1 MILSMLKS
9 LGRSIFTFFARP
21 APTSVALMAGPRPG
35 PAANDDQSQM
45 LRRAM
50 QAATAAEEARDEVAE
65 EAVQSFEPISIDD
78 IDDSAAAQAAVF
90 APVKAAQ
97 IAPANDAV
105 THDAVEQPAFEAAAV
120 APIELAEW
128 VEVEI
133 DEHAAAEAAFVLNA
147 FEASLADIGELV
159 REETDAAAFDEVA
172 VAAVNDV
179 LDDEPLTIE
188 AEPVV
193 VEASPAAED
202 VGAEDVAVEEA
213 IAHEPAVD
221 EPAAELLQDEA
232 VEAAIEEAVRED
244 VTDSAEEVADE
255 ESAAS
260 MDEAIAVAEE
270 VIEKKPRKK
279 RAPAKKKAAAKG
291 RKAKAAEAVEPVL
304 ADDVWVSDAV
314 AWSLSGEW
322 SDSAQVP
329 AESSDCPRRLEELR
343 EAAAEGRLTIWGLTG
358 DAGTWQPIE
367 AAYWKSGTVAP
378 ASLAEGRE
386 NVVAEPKTKGKAKAS
401 RKYSALKVSRAQVE
415 ELWQPDAM
423 H

>member
-35 PAANDDQSQM
+35 LAANDDQSQM

-50 QAATAAEEARDEVAE
+50 LAATAAEDARDDGADET
-65 EAVQSFEPISIDD
+65 VQNFEPISIDEV
-78 IDDSAAAQAAVF
+78 DDSAAAQAAVF
-90 APVKAAQ
+90 APAKPASVAA
-97 IAPANDAV
+97 ANDAV
-105 THDAVEQPAFEAAAV
+105 THDAVEQPAFEVFA
-120 APIELAEW
+120 APIELADW

-133 DEHAAAEAAFVLNA
+133 DEHAAAQAEFVLHA

-159 REETDAAAFDEVA
+159 REESEGSVFDEPVLEVAAAVVA
-172 VAAVNDV
+172 
-179 LDDEPLTIE
+179 DEPVTIA

-193 VEASPAAED
+193 NEVAS
-202 VGAEDVAVEEA
+202 
-213 IAHEPAVD
+213 ID
-221 EPAAELLQDEA
+221 EPMIGEPVADPVLEVVADEA
-232 VEAAIEEAVRED
+232 VVE
-244 VTDSAEEVADE
+244 
-255 ESAAS
+255 
-260 MDEAIAVAEE
+260 AVAEE
-270 VIEKKPRKK
+270 TAREDADVVEEAAAEDPALLTEEVMAAVADDVVEKKARKK
-279 RAPAKKKAAAKG
+279 KPAAKKKTAAKS
-291 RKAKAAEAVEPVL
+291 RKAKAADDVVAEPVP

-322 SDSAQVP
+322 SDGARVP

-343 EAAAEGRLTIWGLTG
+343 EAAAEGRLTIWGRTG

-367 AAYWKSGTVAP
+367 ASYWKSGTVAP

>member
-159 REETDAAAFDEVA
+159 REETNAAVFDEA
-172 VAAVNDV
+172 VTAAVNDV
-179 LDDEPLTIE
+179 LDDEPLIIE

-202 VGAEDVAVEEA
+202 VAVEEA
-213 IAHEPAVD
+213 IADEPAVD

-255 ESAAS
+255 EAAAS
-260 MDEAIAVAEE
+260 TVEVVAT
-270 VIEKKPRKK
+270 VADDVVEKKPRKK
-279 RAPAKKKAAAKG
+279 KAPAKKKAAAKG

-343 EAAAEGRLTIWGLTG
+343 EAAAEGRLTIWGRTG